1 MQRLF
6 EHTVLRGL
14 LTNRPDVLREADALA
29 RQNGFTEEMLIQ
41 CQNNVLTWLRHHSV
55 TPLHAHELKAI
66 VKLQSVIR
74 TWLIRK
80 RLYIKFTMLMNLA
93 KNGSTLYLHDAR
105 VYESIINKNRKRM

>member
-1 MQRLF
+1 MERLF

-14 LTNRPDVLREADALA
+14 LNNRPDVLREADALA
-29 RQNGFTEEMLIQ
+29 RQNGFTEEMLLQ
-41 CQNNVLTWLRHHSV
+41 CQNNVLAWLRHHSV

-74 TWLIRK
+74 TWLVRK

-93 KNGSTLYLHDAR
+93 KNGSITYLHDAR
-105 VYESIINKNRKRM
+105 LYESIINRNR